1 VKKVLVALAVG
12 LSLQAFAGVSVLTG
26 AIVVGGDRVYDYD
39 LTRVLDRAVRQ
50 VASALGEV
58 CVLTEHF
65 YHEGGLSYT
74 RTLLLKSSLESGSWN
89 IREII
94 PYGPSSTGGRLGVWY
109 ATKRR
114 QSVLVLLLELSDG
127 SAGVVSFCSL

>member
-1 VKKVLVALAVG
+1 MRATSLTHPEAGGRKERFCARTAERMPLVWERKALFKAP
-12 LSLQAFAGVSVLTG
+12 
-26 AIVVGGDRVYDYD
+26 I
-39 LTRVLDRAVRQ
+39 
-50 VASALGEV
+50 
-58 CVLTEHF
+58 LTEHF

-74 RTLLLKSSLESGSWN
+74 RALLLKSSLESGSWTV
-89 IREII
+89 REII

>member
-1 VKKVLVALAVG
+1 MKKVLVALAVG

-26 AIVVGGDRVYDYD
+26 AIVIGGDKVYDYD
-39 LTRVLDRAVRQ
+39 LTRALDRAVRQ
-50 VASALGEV
+50 VASTLGEV

-74 RTLLLKSSLESGSWN
+74 RALLLKSSLESGGWTV
-89 IREII
+89 REII